1 MKNFDS
7 DKFIVLN
14 KKHIEDLNALHRG
27 GYFGNAVEVLQLK
40 NALTHFIDAYEE
52 EVGKP
57 LNQKYLV
64 CNQNEPYAL
73 FVKALIFDGFVTP
86 KQFEESAGRKYP
98 VKAPVWYAEADLI
111 WNLRS
116 YGEALQDYIRRDID
130 SLYTYMV
137 CAIGIIFPKTETYRD
152 AVRNN
157 GLRGISMRFYLKI
170 GGF

>member
-27 GYFGNAVEVLQLK
+27 GYFDSAVEVLQLK

-64 CNQNEPYAL
+64 CNQDEPYAL
-73 FVKALIFDGFVTP
+73 FVKALILDGFVTP
-86 KQFEESAGRKYP
+86 EQFEKSTGQKYP
-98 VKAPVWYAEADLI
+98 AKAPVWYTEADFV
-111 WNLRS
+111 WKLRP
-116 YGEALQDYIRRDID
+116 YGEALQDYIRRDTD

-137 CAIGIIFPKTETYRD
+137 CAIGYRIPED
-152 AVRNN
+152 GNIPGCCEKQWFA
-157 GLRGISMRFYLKI
+157 GD
-170 GGF
+170 